1 MSAHYR
7 RIDED
12 IFGKSY
18 EMFLAS
24 NRKDEGVYYTPGGS
38 SAPHPDVNSLSPP
51 QLAHHGAHDP

>member
-24 NRKDEGVYYTPGGS
+24 NRKDAGIYYTPEE
-38 SAPHPDVNSLSPP
+38 AARRIPIVNSLSPP